1 MGLSENSMNL
11 IATSQL
17 TVVIGLGMTGL
28 SVARY
33 LQKNKQRFVMMDSRE
48 TPPNLDVFKQEFSDV
63 DLYLGDLDEA
73 LLCRA
78 SEIVISPGLSLRTP
92 VLQTAIQSGVPV
104 VGDIELFARAVTQ
117 PVIAITGSNAK
128 STVTTMV
135 GEMAEACGLS
145 VAVGGNLGVP
155 VLDLVDCHNIDIFVL
170 ELSSFQ
176 LETTSSLK
184 PIAATIL
191 NVSHDHMDRYKSLAE
206 YHQAKQRI
214 YRHAETVV
222 INRQDALT
230 QPPLSKSAKVISF
243 GHGSSDMKNFGFAM
257 QGETACLSYRFKALL
272 AVDELPIK
280 GRHNHLNALAALALG
295 TAAGFD
301 MQSMLAALKTYK
313 GLPHRCEYIATINGA
328 IYINDSKATN
338 VGATLAALEGFA
350 DEKNIILL
358 AGGDAKDADF
368 SSLVKAATHN
378 VKLVILIGR
387 DADKLRAVLDDTVS
401 CVKQESLVS
410 AVQCAMQHAE
420 EGDVVLLSPACA
432 SFDMFTGFEDR
443 GRQFAH
449 AVRELAA

>member
-1 MGLSENSMNL
+1 MNI

-28 SVARY
+28 SVARF

-48 TPPNLDVFKQEFSDV
+48 APPNLELFKQEFSDI
-63 DLYLGDLDEA
+63 DLYLGELDEV

-78 SEIVISPGLSLRTP
+78 SEIVVSPGLSLRTP
-92 VLQTAIQSGVPV
+92 ALRNAIAAGVSV

-128 STVTTMV
+128 STVTTLV

-155 VLDLVDCHNIDIFVL
+155 VLELVDKQNVDIFVL

-176 LETTSSLK
+176 LEATSSLR
-184 PIAATIL
+184 PVAATVL
-191 NVSHDHMDRYKSLAE
+191 NISHDHMDRYESLAE
-206 YHQAKQRI
+206 YHQVKQRI

-230 QPPLSKSAKVISF
+230 QPPLSKNAKVISF
-243 GHGSSDMKNFGFAM
+243 GNGSSDMKNVGFM
-257 QGETACLSYRFKALL
+257 KQGEEVCLSYQFKPLL

-295 TAAGFD
+295 IAAGFN
-301 MQSMLAALKTYK
+301 MQGMLAALKSYK

-328 IYINDSKATN
+328 ICINDSKATN
-338 VGATLAALEGFA
+338 VGATVAALEGFA
-350 DEKNIILL
+350 GEKNIILL
-358 AGGDAKDADF
+358 AGGDGKGADF
-368 SSLVKAATHN
+368 SPLVNTVTEN

-387 DADKLRAVLDDTVS
+387 DADKLYAVLNAAVNCIYQDT
-401 CVKQESLVS
+401 LIS
-410 AVQCAMQHAE
+410 ATQCAMQHAE

-443 GRQFAH
+443 GRQFSQ
-449 AVRELAA
+449 AVQELTA